1 MPPEIVPRPG
11 EILPLENSFQDDE
24 KSPLESPFCLFVV
37 VNESPKIEYC
47 KTTTDKHSDG
57 RAHARAL
64 RSFLMHVGAGGLGMG
79 TFQRR
84 RLVTKHPRLLTFV
97 LNDLIDQGTVYENGA
112 LTFEYPQ
119 RIKSPDEGY
128 GSHFGRSEYQTEWVT
143 VGNPAGLIVSQVNQ
157 LLLEPSFDGTD

>member
-1 MPPEIVPRPG
+1 MPPEIVPRPD
-11 EILPLENSFQDDE
+11 ETLPVENSFQDE
-24 KSPLESPFCLFVV
+24 QKSPLESPFCMFVV

-47 KTTTDKHSDG
+47 KTTTHKHSDG

-64 RSFLMHVGAGGLGMG
+64 RAFLMHVGAGGLGMG

-84 RLVTKHPRLLTFV
+84 RLVIKHPRLLTFV

-119 RIKSPDEGY
+119 RIKTPDEGY

-157 LLLEPSFDGTD
+157 LLQEPSYNETN